1 MKKTRTTLKVSDIEL
16 NTGQLEWLPRNPRQW
31 DKDDIRRTAASI
43 QEDPDFL
50 EDRPVLAVP
59 FGDKY
64 IAFGGNLRSIS
75 CGKAKVK
82 EVPSMVYVPE
92 TEEDYATIKRRAM
105 KDNGS
110 FGKWDYDALANEW
123 DDLPLNDWG
132 VPVWDGSEGQK
143 GSSAGATAKEDN
155 FDESGEIKVLC
166 ARGDVWQ
173 LGEHRLMCG
182 DSVQLAD
189 VQRLMG
195 GGELI

>member
-1 MKKTRTTLKVSDIEL
+1 MKRTRTTLKVSDIEL

-123 DDLPLNDWG
+123 DDLPLTDWG
-132 VPVWDGSEGQK
+132 VPVWKEAHPAGQ
-143 GSSAGATAKEDN
+143 A
-155 FDESGEIKVLC
+155 SGEIGIDGNGFSYGVSVKC
-166 ARGDVWQ
+166 AT
-173 LGEHRLMCG
+173 LEE
-182 DSVQLAD
+182 QLALID
-189 VQRLMG
+189 RLT
-195 GGELI
+195 GEGYECSAK